1 MTTSFVLVLF
11 LTVLIHLINT
21 LIYSARWAGVKTG
34 RLATAYSLFNIIF
47 LIASTANTIQ
57 APLLSS
63 LVEHT
68 INRGLATL
76 GSHLPDDIL
85 IQMPAYRQELGIL
98 EYKIRLV
105 ILAAT
110 VGTVIGGLLLPP
122 FVRLFART
130 ILLFEEVGSVPRLFL
145 LVLRPRRFWGALK
158 AMRPASPSS
167 LRRVIGQKLGLP
179 KGFLL
184 LNIFI
189 SGIYTT
195 GVLSALYAGALFPH
209 YRTTATLLSPIVN
222 GLATVLL
229 ATVVDPTAAVITD
242 QALRGRREEK
252 DVRQMV
258 AYLALT
264 RFLGTLLA
272 QLLFVPAAWL
282 IRGVAQLLV

>member
-1 MTTSFVLVLF
+1 MTISFILVLF

-68 INRGLATL
+68 INRGLTIL

-85 IQMPAYRQELGIL
+85 LQMPAYRQELGIL

-145 LVLRPRRFWGALK
+145 LALTPRRFWGALK
-158 AMRPASPSS
+158 TLRPASPSS
-167 LRRVIGQKLGLP
+167 LRRVMGQRLGLP

-242 QALRGRREEK
+242 QALQGRREEK